1 MKQDMKQEKQE
12 PKQGTQALLVVS
24 FGTTHHQT
32 LERSIGAIEADLRAA
47 FPQREFRR
55 AFTSGIIRRK
65 LLRRDGIKVDGVVE
79 ALEALWLEG
88 YEDVLVQ
95 PTHIINGEETARL
108 RSEVRLYSD
117 QFKRLR
123 VGAPLLT
130 EQRDYELLVNAIVA
144 QLPNLGYDGA
154 LALMGHGTRHFA
166 NPAYPALEYVFHA
179 MGHSNVF
186 VGTVQGYP
194 TIKELICR
202 LDHQLNARRIYVA
215 PLMVAAGEHV
225 SRDMSGDGPDS
236 WKNQLLEN
244 NYQPILVP
252 KGLGEYPGVRE
263 LFVLH
268 AREALER
275 P

>member
-1 MKQDMKQEKQE
+1 MKKQDTIDTKQN
-12 PKQGTQALLVVS
+12 TQALLVVS
-24 FGTTHHQT
+24 FGTTHTESAQ
-32 LERSIGAIEADLRAA
+32 RSIAAIEQALCAA

-55 AFTSGIIRRK
+55 AYTSGIIRRK
-65 LLRRDGIKVDGVVE
+65 LLRRDGVKIDGVVE

-123 VGAPLLT
+123 VGTPLLT
-130 EQRDYELLVNAIVA
+130 EQRDYALLAEAIVA
-144 QLPNLGYDGA
+144 ELPNLGYDGV
-154 LALMGHGTRHFA
+154 LALMGHGSRHYA
-166 NPAYPALEYVFHA
+166 DSAYAALEYVFHA
-179 MGHSNVF
+179 NGHPNVF
-186 VGTVQGYP
+186 VATVEGYP
-194 TIKELICR
+194 TIEELIWR

-215 PLMVAAGEHV
+215 PLMVAAGDHV
-225 SRDMSGDGPDS
+225 ARDMAGDGPES
-236 WKNQLLEN
+236 WKSQLLEH
-244 NYQPILVP
+244 NYQPILIP

-275 P
+275 R

>member
-1 MKQDMKQEKQE
+1 MKNQEKQE
-12 PKQGTQALLVVS
+12 TKQGVKALLVVS
-24 FGTTHHQT
+24 FGTTHTET
-32 LERSIGAIEADLRAA
+32 LERSIAAIEASLRGA
-47 FPQREFRR
+47 FPDRAFRR

-65 LLRRDGIKVDGVVE
+65 LLRRDGVKIDGVVE

-123 VGAPLLT
+123 VGTPLLT
-130 EQRDYELLVNAIVA
+130 EQRDYELLVDAVMA
-144 QLPNLGYDGA
+144 ERPNLGYDGA
-154 LALMGHGTRHFA
+154 LVLMGHGTKHFA
-166 NPAYPALEYVFHA
+166 NPAYAALEYVFHA
-179 MGHSNVF
+179 RGHLNVF
-186 VGTVQGYP
+186 VGTVEGYP
-194 TIKELICR
+194 TIEEVIAR

-215 PLMVAAGEHV
+215 PLMVAAGDHV
-225 SRDMSGDGPDS
+225 SRDMAGDGPES
-236 WKNQLLEN
+236 WKNQLLEH
-244 NYQPILVP
+244 NYQPILLR

-268 AREALER
+268 AREALESR
-275 P
+275 